1 MNDTINYYNQN
12 ASAFFEGTVNVN
24 MGDIYRRFLAA
35 IPRQSHILDLGCGS
49 GRDSKFFA
57 DIGHLV
63 IAVDGSPEL
72 CQKATEY
79 TGFPVRCMLF
89 DELDFHEEFDAV
101 WACASLLHVEKS
113 KMHDVLKLVSNAL
126 KCGGTLYVSYKY
138 GQNQRLQSG
147 RLFSDYTEQDIP
159 FLFNQENNLKCLEWW
174 ITADARPDRSNEQW
188 LNILC
193 KKGHDKPSF

>member
-12 ASAFFEGTVNVN
+12 ASAFIEGTINVN
-24 MGDIYRRFLAA
+24 MGDIYRRFLDV
-35 IPRQSHILDLGCGS
+35 IPGQSHILDLGCGS
-49 GRDSKFFA
+49 GRDSKFFN

-63 IAVDGSPEL
+63 TAVDGSPEL

-79 TGFPVRCMLF
+79 TGLPVRCMLF
-89 DELDFHEEFDAV
+89 DELDFHEKFDAV

-113 KMHDVLKLVSNAL
+113 KMLDVLKLVSNAL
-126 KCGGTLYVSYKY
+126 KSGGTLYVSYKY

-147 RLFSDYTEQDIP
+147 RLFSDYTEEDIP
-159 FLFNQENNLKCLEWW
+159 FLFNQENNLNCLEWW

-193 KKGHDKPSF
+193 KKA

>member
-12 ASAFFEGTVNVN
+12 ASAFIEGTINVN
-24 MGDIYRRFLAA
+24 MGDIYRRFLDV
-35 IPRQSHILDLGCGS
+35 IPGQSHILDLGCGS
-49 GRDSKFFA
+49 GRDSKFFN

-63 IAVDGSPEL
+63 TAVDGSPEL

-79 TGFPVRCMLF
+79 TGLPVRCMLF
-89 DELDFHEEFDAV
+89 DELDFHEKFDAV

-113 KMHDVLKLVSNAL
+113 KMLDVLKLVSNAL
-126 KCGGTLYVSYKY
+126 KSGGTLYVSYKY

-147 RLFSDYTEQDIP
+147 RLFSDYTEEDIP
-159 FLFNQENNLKCLEWW
+159 FLFNQENNLNCLEWW

-193 KKGHDKPSF
+193 KKS

>member
-12 ASAFFEGTVNVN
+12 ASAFIEGTINVN
-24 MGDIYRRFLAA
+24 MGDIYRRFLDV
-35 IPRQSHILDLGCGS
+35 IPGQSHILDLGCGS
-49 GRDSKFFA
+49 GRDSKFFN

-63 IAVDGSPEL
+63 TAVDGSPEL

-79 TGFPVRCMLF
+79 TGLPVGCILF

-113 KMHDVLKLVSNAL
+113 KMFDVLKLVSNAL
-126 KCGGTLYVSYKY
+126 KSGGTLYVSYKY

-147 RLFSDYTEQDIP
+147 RLFSDYTEEDIP
-159 FLFNQENNLKCLEWW
+159 FLFNQENNLNCLEWW

-193 KKGHDKPSF
+193 KKA

>member
-12 ASAFFEGTVNVN
+12 ASAFIEGTINVN
-24 MGDIYRRFLAA
+24 MGDIYRRFLDV
-35 IPRQSHILDLGCGS
+35 IPDQSHILDLGCGS
-49 GRDSKFFA
+49 GRDSKFFN

-63 IAVDGSPEL
+63 TAVDGSPEL

-79 TGFPVRCMLF
+79 TGLPVRCMLF
-89 DELDFHEEFDAV
+89 DELDFHEKFDAV

-113 KMHDVLKLVSNAL
+113 KMLDVLKLVSNAL
-126 KCGGTLYVSYKY
+126 KSGGTLYVSYKY

-147 RLFSDYTEQDIP
+147 RLFSDYTEEDIP
-159 FLFNQENNLKCLEWW
+159 FLFNQENNLNCLEWW

-193 KKGHDKPSF
+193 KKA